1 MRGMSTE
8 ASSRSAKLA
17 ELHRLEL
24 EAEKLRAELYADTHP
39 TAWAPKGYYTAY
51 HILAGALLGLI
62 GAGASLLFN
71 VVGSL
76 MVGQHPLQIVRVYLT
91 FPLGETALTMDSGAA
106 LAIGCCLYLATGAV
120 YGVAFHFL
128 LSRYFHHAGLAKRF
142 LVTTLLGLGLW
153 LVNYYGILSWLQP
166 ALFGGR
172 WIVELIPIW
181 VGAATHLVFAWTM
194 LAVDQWGGFEPYS
207 AS

>member
-1 MRGMSTE
+1 MSTP
-8 ASSRSAKLA
+8 SSPRSSKLA

-24 EAEKLRAELYADTHP
+24 EAEKLRAELYAETHP
-39 TAWAPKGYYTAY
+39 TAWAPQGFYLAY
-51 HILAGALLGLI
+51 HILAGSLLGLI

-76 MVGQHPLQIVRVYLT
+76 LVGQHPLQIVRVYLT

-120 YGVAFHFL
+120 YGVAFHCL
-128 LSRYFHHAGLAKRF
+128 LSRYFHKSAGWTRFLASSVLGLA
-142 LVTTLLGLGLW
+142 LW
-153 LVNYYGILSWLQP
+153 IINYYAILSWLQP
-166 ALFGGR
+166 ALFGGN
-172 WIVELIPIW
+172 WIVREVPIW
-181 VGAATHLVFAWTM
+181 VGASTHLVFAWTM

-207 AS
+207 AR